1 MYTIL
6 CVIELLKAACP
17 STLPLKNGGDDRTL
31 TYSYNSFE
39 ARSALLCQRLHKM
52 VGILGVEPRI
62 TPPQSVVISISLY
75 SHKKV
80 AGCIGFAPTLYR
92 LTIYRLCFI
101 SSHPK
106 VSHSHY

>member
-52 VGILGVEPRI
+52 VGILGFEPRI
-62 TPPQSVVISISLY
+62 TLPQSVVISISLY
-75 SHKKV
+75 SHKKWRG
-80 AGCIGFAPTLYR
+80 ASDLHR
-92 LTIYRLCFI
+92 LSID
-101 SSHPK
+101 
-106 VSHSHY
+106 